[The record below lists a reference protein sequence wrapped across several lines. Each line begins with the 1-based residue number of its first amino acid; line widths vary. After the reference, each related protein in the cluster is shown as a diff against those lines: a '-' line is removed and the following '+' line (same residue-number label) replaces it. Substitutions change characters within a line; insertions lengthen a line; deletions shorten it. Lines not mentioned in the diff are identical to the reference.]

1 MVTITCK
8 LPEELNER
16 LEAAASRAMLPKS
29 ALVRDAL
36 ARSLAR
42 PRRRPKRT
50 AFDRFKDLCGIVKH
64 GPSDMSTNP
73 KYMAGFGK

>member
-1 MVTITCK
+1 
-8 LPEELNER
+8 
-16 LEAAASRAMLPKS
+16 
-29 ALVRDAL
+29 VRDAL